1 MLSLAQL
8 LLMPNIMGVD
18 MVATEE
24 DMVALEGDMVV
35 DMGVYMERGLLMPN
49 LLLLPSPLLSP
60 LLTHTTGME
69 DIGME
74 DMDLDILLMD
84 TVFLMEESDTS
95 ERGLLMP
102 SLPLLLSPLLSLL
115 LMLTHTT
122 GMEDMDLD
130 MDVHMDLDM
139 LLMDMLQFM
148 QDTT

>member
-18 MVATEE
+18 MVAIEE
-24 DMVALEGDMVV
+24 DMVALEADMV
-35 DMGVYMERGLLMPN
+35 DMDVYMERGLLMPN

-69 DIGME
+69 DMGME
-74 DMDLDILLMD
+74 DMDLDILLTD

-148 QDTT
+148 

>member
-1 MLSLAQL
+1 
-8 LLMPNIMGVD
+8 MPNIMGVD

-74 DMDLDILLMD
+74 DMDLDILLM
-84 TVFLMEESDTS
+84 V
-95 ERGLLMP
+95 
-102 SLPLLLSPLLSLL
+102 
-115 LMLTHTT
+115 
-122 GMEDMDLD
+122 
-130 MDVHMDLDM
+130 
-139 LLMDMLQFM
+139 MDMLQFM

>member
-1 MLSLAQL
+1 LLSLAQL